1 MLKCCSGR
9 SLSGRKRKRRK
20 EAICQL
26 AGADPLT
33 LNKRRSSVSEL
44 TMLSLSGSFLD
55 TPSPRGSNAGLAAA
69 ATPDA
74 GNLRLA
80 ATSPLNAVMTPKKT
94 PTAVLLAVV
103 AAPPHPQP
111 AAAPVVAVARCCPGW

>member
-1 MLKCCSGR
+1 M
-9 SLSGRKRKRRK
+9 
-20 EAICQL
+20 
-26 AGADPLT
+26 
-33 LNKRRSSVSEL
+33 SEL

-94 PTAVLLAVV
+94 PTKSEPLSPGAQQVLASFFNIGTGLPLRLERVLKRFEALGDHGMGSVQYH
-103 AAPPHPQP
+103 AT
-111 AAAPVVAVARCCPGW
+111 